1 MGSSANMRILILFL
15 LMCSALE
22 GFAQN
27 FPWERPLRACWSSDG
42 INFGPTSIFQ
52 DSAGVPSV
60 IRWKGDTLVS
70 TFQWFR
76 MPVSSLTW
84 DRVAVKFSYDN
95 GNSWTQPEPMTF
107 AGFPTNFRR
116 PFDPTLV
123 AFGDTLRVYFSS
135 GQNGAI
141 TLDSTVNTYSAFSLD
156 GINYTFENNSRVDEI
171 NNRVIDPA
179 LIFFNNS
186 YHYLSPIGSP
196 AQGAYHY
203 VSPNGINFTKVP
215 DIPSDATHNWTGN
228 YMVNDTNS
236 LRFYGAGGAGI
247 WFNSSPNGGM
257 WNGYINTNV
266 QGGDPTVVRI
276 DATTYLMIFVGEP
289 YATAL
294 EELNQVSQLN
304 IYPNPS
310 NTNFTIDLTS
320 VHFAEPVSMLSYQ
333 VTDMNGK
340 IWIKNTCNFTDK
352 LVIEGYSLAKGN
364 YVVIIFEGD
373 KPVGRGKIIFD

>member
-1 MGSSANMRILILFL
+1 MRILILFL
-15 LMCSALE
+15 LMCSALK

-76 MPVSSLTW
+76 MPVSSLIW

-123 AFGDTLRVYFSS
+123 AFGDTMRVYFSS

-156 GINYTFENNSRVDEI
+156 GINYTFDNNSRVDEI

-310 NTNFTIDLTS
+310 NTNFTIDLTNFY
-320 VHFAEPVSMLSYQ
+320 FAEPVSNLNYQ
-333 VTDMNGK
+333 VADMNGK
-340 IWIKNTCNFTDK
+340 ICLSEAFNFSEQ
-352 LVIEGYSLAKGN
+352 LVVNGSSLAHGS
-364 YVVIIFEGD
+364 YVVLILSGN
-373 KPVGRGKIIFD
+373 KPVARAKISIER